1 MLSEQKTSP
10 GIWRK
15 NVNKQVAIF
24 LMKSRVTLCYVMLCY
39 VCMFVCMYV
48 CIYFAIIKKMFK
60 IQIKRMAKIIYYIIK

>member
-24 LMKSRVTLCYVMLCY
+24 LMKSRVMLGYVMLCY
-39 VCMFVCMYV
+39 ACIYVCMYLF
-48 CIYFAIIKKMFK
+48 CHHKKMFK
-60 IQIKRMAKIIYYIIK
+60 IQIKRMATIRYCIIN